1 VRTLSYTPEVR
12 ALLDQHVPIIIG
24 VSGGK
29 DSDAVAS
36 AVARSLTD
44 YPGEVILLHAGLG
57 AVEWADSWP
66 SCVRTAKTLG
76 LEVDSCT
83 RKAGGMMERWEGRWQ
98 SSIRRYTAM
107 ETVSVVLPWSTP
119 AMKFCQSELKVDPI
133 SSYIKRRFGK
143 RPVLNVTGVRGQE
156 STSRAKQPI
165 CAPAPKLP
173 PGSQSWR
180 AIHHW
185 TVDDVWAE
193 IQDAGIEAHEGYSL
207 YGSTRI
213 SCRWCIMSSEHDMR
227 ASLKDP
233 AGHPI
238 YVRMCDL
245 ELESGFAFQGNR
257 WLTSLAPELVPNG
270 VDRLK
275 FAMTLAEERN
285 AAQAWV
291 PKHLQFTKGWP
302 HCVPTE
308 EESEKL
314 ATMRRNICTLYGWSS
329 PYLTA
334 KTVRDRYQEL
344 WDIKQQKNAL
354 D

>member
-1 VRTLSYTPEVR
+1 MRTLCYTPEVQ
-12 ALLDQHVPIIIG
+12 ALLDSRAPVCCG

-29 DSDAVAS
+29 DSMAVAS
-36 AVARSLTD
+36 ALARHLQD
-44 YPGEVILLHAGLG
+44 YEGPKLLLHANLG
-57 AVEWADSWP
+57 SVEWADSWP
-66 SCVRTAKTLG
+66 ACQRMAEALG
-76 LEVDSCT
+76 WEVDSCT

-143 RPVLNVTGVRGQE
+143 QPVLNVTGVRAQE
-156 STSRAKQPI
+156 SSSRAKQPI

-185 TVDDVWAE
+185 TLEDVWAE
-193 IQDAGIEAHEGYSL
+193 IREAGIEAHEGYTL

-238 YVRMCDL
+238 YVRMCNL

-257 WLTSLAPELVPNG
+257 WLTSLAPELVPRG
-270 VDRLK
+270 DMRLGMAK
-275 FAMTLAEERN
+275 IVAERRKEY
-285 AAQAWV
+285 QDWV

-314 ATMRRNICTLYGWSS
+314 ASMRRNICTLYGWSS
-329 PYLTA
+329 PYLSA

-344 WDIKQQKNAL
+344 WDIKQTKA
-354 D
+354 